1 MINMLEKLRDRYNQV
16 IVFFA
21 VFILILFLR
30 LFTLTIVEGEKYKEM
45 ADNIRIKKIPI
56 AAPRGEIRDRYGRLL
71 AGNKPSFTVQIMKNE
86 LIDEQTNEIAIKL
99 LGILEKNGEKY
110 IDNFPI
116 FQENGQYHFTYDG
129 EIQDWLEDQGIHGIK
144 DAKEVFNILRERLE
158 IDPNLDVF
166 NAQAEMQQLH
176 GIYPPISVKTM
187 KFIPEMQKENFLQKY
202 NLDTT
207 LTAEESFMALKQR
220 FKVPDTY
227 NYADARKILILRH
240 ELREQGYRQYQP
252 VKIALNVS
260 HNTVAAIEE
269 MSMELPGVNVEMEPI
284 RQYPYDNLGS
294 HIIGYL
300 SKISDSEKEKFI
312 NELNYKPNDLIGKD
326 GIEKVYEQ
334 NLKGKDGAKY
344 VEVDVYGR
352 LINVLREEK
361 PVKGQNV
368 YLTIDAKLQAVAE
381 EALAHALKQI
391 QIGGTFESKWGDYKY
406 SKVYKNAASGAVV
419 ALDAKTGE
427 VLALANHPSFNP
439 NLFATGIS
447 AADWKALQDQN
458 PRDPISPLPLY
469 NIATRASVQ
478 PGSTF
483 KMVTGLAAIE
493 QGLSPSYKM
502 YDNGFIQLGSKSFG
516 CWLWNRSKA
525 KHGWVDLYRALEVS
539 CNYYFYNIS
548 TGWDHFRNQPLPIS
562 MNVNKLLE
570 YTRMFGLGDSTGI
583 EISEAAYGAPNPQ
596 KKTASIKAMLRR
608 HVQTNAKEYFT
619 AEIVADRAALEKQI
633 ETLVSWA
640 EENPGRGELIK
651 RVSELG
657 GVKKEKIETL
667 ADIAKFSYFN
677 QAKWTKGDT
686 FNLSIGQGEHAY
698 TPLQMARY
706 IAALANG
713 GYLNEVSVVKKVGN
727 EFTFQEDL
735 QKEENRI
742 PLKDYKNLEHIKR
755 GMGDAA
761 QGEEGT
767 ARSVF
772 GKFPIEVTA
781 KTGTAQRAGKIQPK
795 DEGEYLR
802 KYLRWIAPGLKI
814 EQVEARAKEIM
825 KGDRDKY
832 KDLGIAMR
840 QAIKDLTN
848 NRVTDAKMD
857 EFKENYDNFAWLV
870 SFAPYDDPQIVVVSM
885 IFQGGSGG
893 YAAPIAREIMAEYF
907 GLNGTTEKI
916 NLKNILTQ

>member
-1 MINMLEKLRDRYNQV
+1 MLEKLKDRYNQV
-16 IVFFA
+16 ILFFA
-21 VFILILFLR
+21 VFIIILFIR
-30 LFTLTIVEGEKYKEM
+30 IFTLTIVEGEKYQEM

-56 AAPRGEIRDRYGRLL
+56 TAPRGEIRDRYGRLL

-99 LGILEKNGEKY
+99 LNILEKNGEKS

-116 FQENGQYHFTYDG
+116 VLENGKYIFTYDN
-129 EIQDWLEDQGIHGIK
+129 EIEDWLEEQGIYETK
-144 DAKEVFNILRERLE
+144 DAQEVFNILRERLE
-158 IDPNLDVF
+158 IDPKADVF
-166 NAQAEMQQLH
+166 EAQAEMQQYH
-176 GIYPPISVKTM
+176 GIFPPISVKTM
-187 KFIPEMQKENFLQKY
+187 KFLQEMQKENFLQKY

-207 LTAEESFMALKQR
+207 LTAEESFIALKKR
-220 FKVPDTY
+220 FNIPDTY
-227 NYADARKILILRH
+227 NYGDARKILILRH

-260 HNTVAAIEE
+260 NNTVAAIEE
-269 MSMELPGVNVEMEPI
+269 MNMELPGVNVEMEPI
-284 RQYPYDNLGS
+284 RHYPYDFLAS
-294 HIIGYL
+294 HVIGYL
-300 SKISDSEKEKFI
+300 SKISDNEKEKFI
-312 NELNYKPNDLIGKD
+312 NELNYKPSDLIGKD

-352 LINVLREEK
+352 LINVLREEN
-361 PVKGQNV
+361 PVKGENV
-368 YLTIDAKLQAVAE
+368 YLTIDAELQKIAE
-381 EALAHALKQI
+381 DALEYALKQI
-391 QIGGTFESKWGDYKY
+391 QVGGTFESQWGNYKY
-406 SKVYKNAASGAVV
+406 SKVYKNATSGAVV

-427 VLALANHPSFNP
+427 VLALANYPSFNP
-439 NLFATGIS
+439 NLFSTGIS
-447 AADWKALQDQN
+447 SVDWKALQDQN

-469 NIATRASVQ
+469 NIATRAAIQ

-483 KMVTGLAAIE
+483 KMITGLAAIE
-493 QGLSPSYKM
+493 QGLSPTHKM
-502 YDNGFIQLGSKSFG
+502 YDNGFIQLGSRSFG

-539 CNYYFYNIS
+539 CNYYFYNVA
-548 TGWDHFRNQPLPIS
+548 TGWDHYKNQPLPGG
-562 MNVNKLLE
+562 MNVNKLLD
-570 YTRMFGLGDSTGI
+570 YTRMFGLGEATGI

-608 HVQTNAKEYFT
+608 HINANAKEYFT
-619 AEIVADRAALEKQI
+619 PEVIADRALLEKQI
-633 ETLVSWA
+633 ETIVNWA
-640 EENPGRGELIK
+640 EENPGRGELIN
-651 RVSELG
+651 RVSQL
-657 GVKKEKIETL
+657 GVKKEKVETL
-667 ADIAKFSYFN
+667 ADTAKFSYFN

-698 TPLQMARY
+698 TPLQMANY
-706 IAALANG
+706 IAAISNG
-713 GYLNEVSVVKKVGN
+713 GYKNKVSVVKKVGN
-727 EFTFQEDL
+727 DFSFEEDFQN
-735 QKEENRI
+735 EENRI
-742 PLKDYKNLEHIKR
+742 PLKDYNNLNHIKR
-755 GMGDAA
+755 GMADAA

-767 ARSVF
+767 SRSVF
-772 GKFPIEVTA
+772 AKFPLEVTA

-814 EQVEARAKEIM
+814 EQVEAKAKEIM
-825 KGDRDKY
+825 RENRDQY
-832 KDLGIAMR
+832 KDLGLAMR
-840 QAIKDLTN
+840 QAIKELTN

-857 EFKENYDNFAWLV
+857 EFKDNYDNFAWFV

-907 GLNGTTEKI
+907 GLNNTGEKI
-916 NLKNILTQ
+916 NLKNTLTQ